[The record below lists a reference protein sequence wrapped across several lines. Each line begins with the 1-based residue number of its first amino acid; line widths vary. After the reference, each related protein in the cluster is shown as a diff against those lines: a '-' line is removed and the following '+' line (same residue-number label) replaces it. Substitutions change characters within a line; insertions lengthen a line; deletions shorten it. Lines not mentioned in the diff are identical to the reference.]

1 MYCPWT
7 SEANVNTDAPQYSI
21 PHTAAH
27 EIAHT
32 MGIAKENEC
41 NFIAWLAC
49 STSGLP
55 DFEYSGYLSAYTYC
69 INTRYRA
76 DRDLYTQAKAH
87 CSDGMNRD
95 LKNENEYWD
104 KFEGEVMEASQSFND
119 SFIKANR
126 DDNGVLSYNLMVE
139 LMLRYYDI
147 DII

>member
-1 MYCPWT
+1 
-7 SEANVNTDAPQYSI
+7 
-21 PHTAAH
+21 
-27 EIAHT
+27 
-32 MGIAKENEC
+32 
-41 NFIAWLAC
+41 
-49 STSGLP
+49 
-55 DFEYSGYLSAYTYC
+55 
-69 INTRYRA
+69 
-76 DRDLYTQAKAH
+76 
-87 CSDGMNRD
+87 MNRD